1 MHTQNAES
9 NIILMITEPL
19 LSIVL
24 ARLYCIQI
32 LIEISSNQTIPLTT
46 QTQKYSNANQLD
58 NIVLKIIK
66 YSSIINVII

>member
-1 MHTQNAES
+1 
-9 NIILMITEPL
+9 MITEPL

-32 LIEISSNQTIPLTT
+32 LIEISSNQTITLNT
-46 QTQKYSNANQLD
+46 QTKKYYNANQLD